1 MKVNIGCK
9 ILSAFILHEGLAA
22 VEAESE
28 VGLFGGEDVVVVGV
42 GAVGE
47 FEAVAGG
54 CCGDEVH
61 EESPR
66 LLVPADKGDIGRTFG
81 VGVVAR
87 EWDGECFRGGGC

>member
-1 MKVNIGCK
+1 MCGDCPF
-9 ILSAFILHEGLAA
+9 FIAKEFLAA
-22 VEAESE
+22 VEAEAE

-66 LLVPADKGDIGRTFG
+66 LLVPADEGDVGRTFG

-87 EWDGECFRGGGC
+87 GWDGGGFRGGGG